1 MLLPLRALGLQP
13 QGMQLLQLRGLF
25 ALLVLRLLPAMV
37 HGLDCL
43 RRSVGLQA
51 QQIVRGIAERLLGV
65 RLRIARLLHL
75 LHGLHGLRLPA
86 LYGLQLL
93 VACLQ
98 IRQAGLQQCRLGL
111 QLLAR
116 ACIQQLHALGL
127 CLLLFQGLA
136 GVAGACKDAFRDAAV
151 DIGAG
156 QFLEQLGTLIGRGLQ
171 KGGKAALGQQHGLG
185 KARKVQPG
193 DLGDAPGFVLDVGG
207 EYAAVRHQCQLH
219 PGRLQGCVRLAA
231 RAALAPEGAVGHTF
245 DFELHLGLA
254 LSGVA
259 RHDVVAAADA
269 VKARRLVIE
278 RQADGIEQ
286 GGLARTRGSGD
297 GKQAVVGKGGD
308 GEVHLPLALERV
320 QVLQA
325 QFENSHAAA
334 PCSSWRPC
342 STCR

>member
-1 MLLPLRALGLQP
+1 MPLRALGLQP

-25 ALLVLRLLPAMV
+25 ALLVLCQLPAMV

-51 QQIVRGIAERLLGV
+51 QQILRGITQRLLGV
-65 RLRIARLLHL
+65 CLCIACLLHV
-75 LHGLHGLRLPA
+75 LHGLHGLCLPA

-111 QLLAR
+111 QLLAC
-116 ACIQQLHALGL
+116 ACIQQLHALCLG
-127 CLLLFQGLA
+127 LLLLQGLA
-136 GVAGACKDAFRDAAV
+136 GVARSFENGLRDATV

-156 QFLEQLGTLIGRGLQ
+156 QFFEQLGALIGRGLQ
-171 KGGKAALGQQHGLG
+171 EGGKASLGQQHGLG
-185 KARKVQPG
+185 KARKVQSG
-193 DLGDAPGFVLDVGG
+193 DFGDAPGFVLDMGG

-219 PGRLQGCVRLAA
+219 PGSLKGGIRLAA
-231 RAALAPEGAVGHTF
+231 RAALAPEGAVGHAL
-245 DFELHLGLA
+245 DFELHLGFALA
-254 LSGVA
+254 GVA

-269 VKARRLVIE
+269 VEARRLVIE
-278 RQADGIEQ
+278 RKADGIEQ
-286 GGLARTRGSGD
+286 RGLASARGSGD
-297 GKQAVVGKGGD
+297 GKQAVVGKGGS
-308 GEVHLPLALERV
+308 GEVDVPLALERV
-320 QVLQA
+320 QVLQP

-342 STCR
+342 STC